1 MDRPSTK
8 QTGDLGEVLATKFLR
23 ELGMEIIETNYRF
36 ERGEIDII
44 GREGDVLV
52 FVEVKLRFN
61 DAFGEAEYAVTL
73 RKQRQLKRVAE
84 GYYHEHELRNQEC
97 RFDVVAIMMHDRK
110 PEIRYYKNAF
120 Y

>member
-1 MDRPSTK
+1 MSQPSTK
-8 QTGDLGEVLATKFLR
+8 ETGDLGEAIATKFLR
-23 ELGMEIIETNYRF
+23 DRGMEILETNYRF
-36 ERGEIDII
+36 ERGEIDIV
-44 GREGDVLV
+44 GREGEILV
-52 FVEVKLRFN
+52 FVEVKLRHN
-61 DAFGEAEYAVTL
+61 DSYGDAEYAVTS

-84 GYYHEHELRNQEC
+84 GYYHERELQSQEC